1 MVTNIVITLE
11 GEVLIVT
18 QEGTF
23 EAGKEVIEKLLE
35 ELNLQGIELSLDK
48 PIEQHRHGPEDHVYV
63 RSHIHAH

>member
-1 MVTNIVITLE
+1 MVTNIIITLE

-35 ELNLQGIELSLDK
+35 ELKLEGIDLSLDK
-48 PIEQHRHGPEDHVYV
+48 PIEQHRHGPEGHIHAH
-63 RSHIHAH
+63 SHIHA